1 MKNLVFV
8 IFLFT
13 SVLCNAQNYSFVP
26 DSLRLISY
34 EELMKNPPSNVG
46 LVYYENGTP
55 TTFKEVIP
63 LVMQKKLTPQMFVDK
78 DGNHKILVV
87 VEAEVETE
95 NISIAYEGI
104 PEKLKKLGYSFGNSK
119 SDTIV
124 LIAQGGPFPRLFT
137 DEVKAIFKE
146 KGEIDETKY
155 FIINTHQAQTIEPQT
170 MLEKEISF
178 DKAKMLG
185 TKTSAMLHELVSYF
199 KSENKK
205 VFIVGISYG
214 CFAGQDY
221 ISKFGNI
228 ADGYLLMVGRLDI
241 AEEVWRAYSEGIDA
255 GFEED
260 AISTKVEQKAEEL
273 MMINSHKVAAAYG
286 YKRYSELL
294 KNTDLSNL
302 IYYHALKDANVG
314 KLTEDEIDFLNT
326 KGAHVVGFDDVH
338 TAWRKHLK
346 EALELLLAKQL

>member
-1 MKNLVFV
+1 MKNLIFV
-8 IFLFT
+8 IFIFT
-13 SVLCNAQNYSFVP
+13 SALCNAQNYSFVP

-46 LVYYENGTP
+46 LVFYEDGTP

-87 VEAEVETE
+87 VKAEVKTE
-95 NISIAYEGI
+95 NISIAYEGM

-124 LIAQGGPFPRLFT
+124 LITQGGPFPRLFT

-146 KGEIDETKY
+146 NGGIDENKY
-155 FIINTHQAQTIEPQT
+155 FFINSHQAQTIEPQM
-170 MLEKEISF
+170 MLEEEMSF
-178 DKAKMLG
+178 EQAKMLG
-185 TKTSAMLHELVSYF
+185 IKTSEMLNELVSYF
-199 KSENKK
+199 RSENKK

-228 ADGYLLMVGRLDI
+228 ADGYLLMAGRLDI
-241 AEEVWRAYSEGIDA
+241 AEDVWRAYSEGIDA

-260 AISTKVEQKAEEL
+260 AISTKVEQKAEDL
-273 MMINSHKVAAAYG
+273 MMINSHKIAAAYG

-294 KNTDLSNL
+294 KNIDLSNV
-302 IYYHALKDANVG
+302 IYYHALKDLNVG
-314 KLTEDEIDFLNT
+314 KLTTDEIEFLKT
-326 KGAHVVGFDDVH
+326 KGANVVAFDDVH

-346 EALELLLAKQL
+346 EALELLLAK